1 MSQADAQ
8 LDLIVLAACKNS
20 EAAIQGI
27 LARHQSLNIRRVELD
42 IRVHPD
48 SDPGCRGEAHAFLRP
63 FSKKY
68 EHALVVFD
76 REGCGRD
83 AHSREQLEL
92 DVEERLAANGWQDRA
107 AVVVFNPELE
117 SWVWSDSREV
127 DTCLGWQSRQPSLR
141 EWLVAEG
148 FLASDRIK
156 PARPKE
162 AVESAL
168 RIARKNRSS
177 RIYKQLASQV
187 SLKRC
192 TDPAF
197 SKLKAILQ
205 TWFPQTIDR

>member
-1 MSQADAQ
+1 VSQADAQ

-27 LARHQSLNIRRVELD
+27 LSRHQSLNIRRVEVD

-48 SDPGCRGEAHAFLRP
+48 SDPGCRGEAHSFLRP
-63 FSKKY
+63 FCNQY
-68 EHALVVFD
+68 QHALVVFD

-83 AHSREQLEL
+83 AQSREQLEQGI
-92 DVEERLAANGWQDRA
+92 EKRLATNGWQGRA
-107 AVVVFNPELE
+107 ATVVFDPELE

-148 FLASDRIK
+148 FLVADQIK
-156 PARPKE
+156 PNRPKE
-162 AVESAL
+162 AVEAAL

-197 SKLKAILQ
+197 LKLKTILQ
-205 TWFPQTIDR
+205 TWFPQTLNR